1 MQSADLPLGSP
12 ITPNLDQFQAL
23 AAAPDEGAVVML
35 NLLKFKEGGADT
47 YLRYGD
53 AAIGMVEERGG
64 RVLWSGR
71 AEQVLIGDPAADWDV
86 VVLVEYPSRAAF
98 VEMVSSLST
107 SRPTPTARRGSSAP
121 WCWPAARP
129 RRKGLPSPKHELGAA
144 AQRAWVG
151 LGAAG
156 LSNARGLW

>member
-1 MQSADLPLGSP
+1 MQSADLPLGSA

-23 AAAPDEGAVVML
+23 AAAPDEGPVVML

-98 VEMVSSLST
+98 IEMVSSPEYLEAHADREAGLERTIVVACS
-107 SRPTPTARRGSSAP
+107 
-121 WCWPAARP
+121 PAAP
-129 RRKGLPSPKHELGAA
+129 
-144 AQRAWVG
+144 
-151 LGAAG
+151 
-156 LSNARGLW
+156 

>member
-1 MQSADLPLGSP
+1 MQSGDLPLGSA

-23 AAAPDEGAVVML
+23 AAAPDEGPVVML

-98 VEMVSSLST
+98 VEMVSSPEYLQAHAD
-107 SRPTPTARRGSSAP
+107 R
-121 WCWPAARP
+121 
-129 RRKGLPSPKHELGAA
+129 E
-144 AQRAWVG
+144 
-151 LGAAG
+151 AG
-156 LSNARGLW
+156 LERTVVLACSPGAP